1 MDIVGYIRRF
11 VVIVC
16 MIVLVVS
23 NTVVSSVFS
32 ATKHGC
38 APATP
43 PPVAGTL
50 AQPEATAHVVF
61 LNEVLSNPGSVWN
74 CSGQGVSSSSNN
86 AWVELYNS
94 QNQAFDLYAV
104 HSSLDAGPNTTPFYF
119 PVGTAIASHGFLV
132 IFPPLALFAQS
143 SSTPGS
149 SLLRL
154 LINGTL
160 VDQVTLVP
168 LVSDTSYARMPDGG
182 DTWKAT
188 DAPTIDASNATPI
201 PTPTPIYTPKPSSTK
216 TDSQK
221 SSTPSTVS
229 TLDRTTINTSNQT
242 TGIQPAWNALSVPTP
257 MSSVPEATTQG
268 NVPNSTP
275 QATDTAD
282 LPQKVLLTSLA
293 AASLLALLWVSRFF
307 RRVKKFS
314 ETPTEAPPAQGND
327 EFSAETVSIPLLPD
341 NSPPRERK

>member
-1 MDIVGYIRRF
+1 MDIVGYVRRF

-16 MIVLVVS
+16 MMVLLVS
-23 NTVVSSVFS
+23 NTVVSSVLS
-32 ATKHGC
+32 ASKHGC

-61 LNEVLSNPGSVWN
+61 INEVLSNPGSVWN
-74 CSGQGVSSSSNN
+74 CSEIGASSRSNDT
-86 AWVELYNS
+86 WVELYNP
-94 QNQAFDLYAV
+94 QNLAFDLYTV
-104 HSSLDAGPNTTPFYF
+104 HSSLDTGPSTTPFYF
-119 PVGTAIASHGFLV
+119 PVNTAIAAHGFLV
-132 IFPPLALFAQS
+132 VFPPPSIFAPLLS
-143 SSTPGS
+143 ATGS
-149 SLLRL
+149 LTLRL
-154 LINGTL
+154 LISGTL
-160 VDQVTLVP
+160 VDQVSLTP

-182 DTWKAT
+182 DTWQVT
-188 DAPTIDASNATPI
+188 DAPTIDASNVTLRPTPI
-201 PTPTPIYTPKPSSTK
+201 PTRTPKPSSTK

-242 TGIQPAWNALSVPTP
+242 AGTQPVWNALSVPTT
-257 MSSVPEATTQG
+257 MSSIPEAITQG
-268 NVPNSTP
+268 NISNSTP

-314 ETPTEAPPAQGND
+314 ETPTEASPAQEND
-327 EFSAETVSIPLLPD
+327 EFSAETVGMPTMPAD
-341 NSPPRERK
+341 TPHG